1 MSKIKTIAIAAA
13 VALAVAPA
21 KASDFGVWTSAG
33 AEKKLGLFS
42 LSVDG
47 GLRTQDGFKNVDRWS
62 AGFGVEFK
70 PAKYFSVA
78 TSYDF
83 LYNYKPGRTKDK
95 YDSWIETDDDG
106 QDVTKREYEGY
117 NLKHAY
123 WRCRNRWNF
132 DLTGKLPVGRFT
144 FSLRERFQLTRSI
157 STTSREEKYR
167 KVDGSDELQ
176 RTDANSVDLHP
187 ASNTVRLR
195 SRLKADYN
203 IRHCPLTPYA
213 YVELH
218 NNLRAHFHNVKT
230 RLGIGTEVK
239 INKRNRIDV
248 GYVYQDSSDSDERG
262 GKLHAIDVSYKYK
275 F

>member
-1 MSKIKTIAIAAA
+1 MSKIKSIAIATAIALAA
-13 VALAVAPA
+13 VPA

-47 GLRTQDGFKNVDRWS
+47 GLRTQDGFKNVDRWQV
-62 AGFGVEFK
+62 GFGVEFK
-70 PAKYFSVA
+70 PVKYFSVA

-83 LYNYKPGRTKDK
+83 LYSYKPGRRKDR
-95 YDSWIETDDDG
+95 YDSWVETDDEG
-106 QDVTKREYEGY
+106 RETTVSEYDGY

-157 STTSREEKYR
+157 STTSREDKYR
-167 KVDGSDELQ
+167 MESGSDEPQ
-176 RTDANSVDLHP
+176 YRRSDVDLHP
-187 ASNTVRLR
+187 ATNTVRLR
-195 SRLKADYN
+195 SRLKVDYD

-213 YVELH
+213 YVEVH

-239 INKRNRIDV
+239 ISKRHRIDV